1 MRFKG
6 FSVQWSDD
14 SKNPMDGDSEMTTLQ
29 KSKVVRPL
37 LLKIWLVC
45 LGIIIAGPLMAQ
57 LTLSGTIVDAES
69 GKPITQAEIY
79 DRNSSQLISTSRTG
93 YFELNNLEPGTHQIV
108 VMSLEY
114 QTLEKA
120 IELKDNQTITIP
132 MEDFQQ
138 ELSEVVISRKRE
150 EIFALNR
157 LQPVEGTA
165 IYAGKKSEV
174 VLLDQMVGNAATNN
188 ARQIYSQ
195 VVGLNIYESI
205 DAGLQLNIGGRGLDP
220 NRTSNF
226 NTRQNGYDIS
236 ADVLGYPESYYTPP
250 AEALREIQVVRGA
263 ASLQYGTQFG
273 GLINF
278 KMKQPANKPIELV
291 TRQSVGSFGLF
302 NTFNSLSGT
311 VGNFSY
317 YTYFN
322 YKTGDGFRPNSGFE
336 SKNYFGS
343 FGYEFSEHTTATFEF
358 TSLNY
363 LAQQPGGLTDPWFQ
377 SDSAYTVSNR
387 SRNWFEVNWKLYAMK
402 LKHKVSTRTDLSLT
416 VFGLD
421 ASRNAVGFR
430 GDPREL
436 NANPILQEDE
446 QESDGSFVYSRDLI
460 KGQFRNWGAEARFL
474 TRYALGKKDAVLL
487 LGSKYYH
494 ANNTSRQGPGSRG
507 TGADFDFAT
516 EENPDYVNQSDFEFP
531 NRNLAF
537 FGENILF
544 INHRLSITPGF
555 RYEFIRT
562 ASRGSYNVEDIDLA
576 RNVTSLG
583 DSTDNRTFQRS
594 FVLLGLGLSYLP
606 SDELE
611 LYANISENYRSVTF
625 SDIRITNPTFS
636 IDPNIRD
643 EEGYTFDVGIRG
655 KWHDLVS
662 YDIGLFSLLYRDRIG
677 VIFDDR
683 AKRVRGNIGDA
694 LIVGLEFFIDFNLAK
709 SFKLP
714 ANAYKLNWF
723 INAAVTESEYL
734 KSDDNNVRG
743 KKVEFIP
750 TINMKTGLRFGYKNL
765 LGSFQYTYLSE
776 QYTDVENSPIPDVS
790 NNRNGIIGKIP
801 AYGIMDLSLSYVI
814 DRFKIETGVNNL
826 LDEKYFTRRATGYPG
841 PGIIPSEPRN
851 YYLTFQFKI

>member
-1 MRFKG
+1 MRLKG
-6 FSVQWSDD
+6 F
-14 SKNPMDGDSEMTTLQ
+14 KLA
-29 KSKVVRPL
+29 VV
-37 LLKIWLVC
+37 
-45 LGIIIAGPLMAQ
+45 GILMVGPLMAQ
-57 LTLSGTIVDAES
+57 LTLSGTVIDAES
-69 GKPITQAEIY
+69 GKPISKAEVY
-79 DRNSSQLISTSRTG
+79 DRNSSQLTSTNKSG
-93 YFELNNLEPGTHQIV
+93 SFELNNLELGTHQIV

-114 QTLEKA
+114 QTLELEVKLTGDR
-120 IELKDNQTITIP
+120 EITIS
-132 MEDFQQ
+132 MEEFQQ

-165 IYAGKKSEV
+165 IYAGKKTEV
-174 VLLDQMVGNAATNN
+174 VLLDQLVGNAATNN

-205 DAGLQLNIGGRGLDP
+205 DAGLQLNVGGRGLDP

-250 AEALREIQVVRGA
+250 AEALSEIQVVRGA

-278 KMKQPANKPIELV
+278 KMKQPADEPIELT

-302 NTFNSLSGT
+302 NSFNSLSGT
-311 VGNFSY
+311 VGDFSY

-322 YKTGDGFRPNSGFE
+322 YKTGDGFRPHSGFD

-343 FGYEFSEHTTATFEF
+343 FNYAFAENTTATFEF

-387 SRNWFEVNWKLYAMK
+387 SRNWFEVNWKLYSLK
-402 LKHKVSTRTDLSLT
+402 LEHKLSTRSDVSLN
-416 VFGLD
+416 VFGLN
-421 ASRNAVGFR
+421 AERNAVGFR

-436 NANPILQEDE
+436 NANPILQDDE
-446 QESDGSFVYSRDLI
+446 QGTDGNYLYSRDLI

-474 TRYALGKKDAVLL
+474 TRYAIGKKDAVLL

-507 TGADFDFAT
+507 KGADFEFAT
-516 EENPDYVNQSDFEFP
+516 RENPDYVNQSDFEFP
-531 NRNLAF
+531 NRNLAI
-537 FGENILF
+537 FGENIFF
-544 INHRLSITPGF
+544 INDQLSITPGF

-576 RNVTSLG
+576 RNVTPLG
-583 DSTDNRTFQRS
+583 DSTDNRTFERS
-594 FVLLGLGLSYLP
+594 FVLLGLGLSYAP
-606 SDELE
+606 SDNFE
-611 LYANISENYRSVTF
+611 LYANVSENYRSVTF

-636 IDPNIRD
+636 VDPNIRD
-643 EEGYTFDVGIRG
+643 EEGYTFDIGMRG
-655 KWHDLVS
+655 KWQELIS
-662 YDIGLFSLLYRDRIG
+662 YDIGVFSLFYNDRIG
-677 VIFDDR
+677 VVFDDR

-694 LIVGLEFFIDFNLAK
+694 LIIGLEFFTDWNLAK
-709 SFKLP
+709 TLKLST
-714 ANAYKLNWF
+714 NTYKLNWF
-723 INAAVTESEYL
+723 VNGAWTESEYL
-734 KSDDNNVRG
+734 QSDDNNVEG

-750 TINMKTGLRFGYKNL
+750 LINLKTGLRFGYKNL
-765 LGSFQYTYLSE
+765 LGSFQFTYLSE
-776 QYTDVENSPIPDVS
+776 QFTDVENSPIPEES
-790 NNRNGIIGKIP
+790 NNRNGIIGEIP
-801 AYGIMDLSLSYVI
+801 AYSIMDISLSYVI
-814 DRFKIETGVNNL
+814 NRFKIETGVNNL

-851 YYLTFQFKI
+851 YYLTLQVKF

>member
-1 MRFKG
+1 MKR
-6 FSVQWSDD
+6 SYELNNWN
-14 SKNPMDGDSEMTTLQ
+14 NPRGGRAFLFGQKVIRSLSEILNARGWIT
-29 KSKVVRPL
+29 S
-37 LLKIWLVC
+37 
-45 LGIIIAGPLMAQ
+45 IIMVMAGPLMAQ
-57 LTLSGTIVDAES
+57 FTLSGTIVDAES
-69 GKPITQAEIY
+69 GNPISKAEVY
-79 DRNSSQLISTSRTG
+79 DRNSSQLTSTSRTG
-93 YFELNNLEPGTHQIV
+93 YFEIHNLEPGTHQV
-108 VMSLEY
+108 VIMSLEY
-114 QTLEKA
+114 QTLEQE
-120 IELKDNQTITIP
+120 IILNGDHEITIH
-132 MEDFQQ
+132 MEVFQQ

-174 VLLDQMVGNAATNN
+174 ILLDQLVGNAATNN

-205 DAGLQLNIGGRGLDP
+205 DAGLQLNVGGRGLDP

-278 KMKQPANKPIELV
+278 KMKQPIDKPIELV
-291 TRQSVGSFGLF
+291 TRQSIGSFGLF
-302 NTFNSLSGT
+302 NSFNSLSGT
-311 VGNFSY
+311 LDNFSY

-322 YKTGDGFRPNSGFE
+322 YKTGDGFRPNSGFD

-343 FGYEFSEHTTATFEF
+343 FGYAFSENTSATLEFS
-358 TSLNY
+358 SLNY

-402 LKHKVSTRTDLSLT
+402 LEHKLSTRTDLSLT
-416 VFGLD
+416 LFGLN
-421 ASRNAVGFR
+421 AERNAVGFR

-446 QESDGSFVYSRDLI
+446 QEADGSFTYSRDLI

-474 TRYALGKKDAVLL
+474 TRYAIGRKDAVLL

-507 TGADFDFAT
+507 KGADFIFAIN
-516 EENPDYVNQSDFEFP
+516 ENPDYVNQSDFEFP
-531 NRNLAF
+531 NRNLAI
-537 FGENILF
+537 FGENIFF
-544 INHRLSITPGF
+544 INDQLTITPGF

-562 ASRGSYNVEDIDLA
+562 ASRGTYNVEDIDLA
-576 RNVTSLG
+576 RNVTPLG

-594 FVLLGLGLSYLP
+594 FVLLGAGLSYSP

-611 LYANISENYRSVTF
+611 LYANVSENYRSVTF
-625 SDIRITNPTFS
+625 SDIRVTNPTFS

-643 EEGYTFDVGIRG
+643 EEGYTFDIGVRG
-655 KWHDLVS
+655 KWRELIS
-662 YDIGLFSLLYRDRIG
+662 YDIGVFSLLYKDRIG
-677 VIFDDR
+677 VIFDNR
-683 AKRVRGNIGDA
+683 AKRVRANIGDA
-694 LIVGLEFFIDFNLAK
+694 LIVGLEFFADLNMAK
-709 SFKLP
+709 TFKLSTDT
-714 ANAYKLNWF
+714 YKLNWF
-723 INAAVTESEYL
+723 VNTAVTESEYL
-734 KSDDNNVRG
+734 QSDDNNVAG

-750 TINMKTGLRFGYKNL
+750 QVNLKTGLRFGYKNL
-765 LGSFQYTYLSE
+765 LGSFQFTYLSE
-776 QYTDVENSPIPDVS
+776 QFTDVENSPIPEES
-790 NNRNGIIGKIP
+790 NNRNGIIGEIP
-801 AYGIMDLSLSYVI
+801 AYSIADLSLSYVI
-814 DRFKIETGVNNL
+814 DRIKIETGVNNL
-826 LDEKYFTRRATGYPG
+826 MNEKYFTRRATGYPG

-851 YYLTFQFKI
+851 YYLTLQLKL